1 MPTPKSDTQGL
12 RVLNRDA
19 IKYIAVAAMLANH
32 IAHVFLVPGT
42 LWYEILVDIGYF
54 TAITMCY
61 FLVEGFRYT
70 HSRRQY
76 ALRLLGFGI
85 LSQLPFS
92 LAFTEDGSLWSTGFN
107 MLITLFLCF
116 CILLCM
122 EYLKNRILCAFLIVL
137 LTICSL
143 FSDWAL
149 LAPVFTLLF
158 HWSGSNPAR
167 LRFSFL
173 VFAVLFGWLNYTSD
187 LVLYPAAHS
196 ALLACGSVIGILASG
211 FVLLHLYNG
220 QRAAHGRKFSQWF
233 FYVFYPAHLLVLWLI
248 RVLA

>member
-1 MPTPKSDTQGL
+1 MPTPKSDTQDL

-70 HSRRQY
+70 HSRQQY

-116 CILLCM
+116 CILLCI
-122 EYLKNRILCAFLIVL
+122 ENIKNRFLCAFLIIL
-137 LTICSL
+137 LAICSL
-143 FSDWAL
+143 FCDWPL
-149 LAPVFTLLF
+149 FAPVFTLLF
-158 HWSGSNPAR
+158 YWSGSDPLR
-167 LRFSFL
+167 LRVSFL
-173 VFAVLFGWLNYTSD
+173 ISAAVFGLRSYADGLAFFSAPYSVL
-187 LVLYPAAHS
+187 H
-196 ALLACGSVIGILASG
+196 ACGSIIGILLSG
-211 FVLLHLYNG
+211 FVLLHVYNG

-233 FYVFYPAHLLVLWLI
+233 FYVFYPAHLLLLWLI
-248 RVLA
+248 RVMM